1 MEFWLKVRD
10 RFDEMVN
17 NILETP
23 EFRRLFAV
31 PVSPARLEL
40 ARVQMRH
47 RQGFVK
53 GRRDGWAAVATKAP
67 LDVKRAIW
75 EHEKEE
81 LMFDERIGKA
91 HLADEDLIDTETR
104 LLPGVRAA
112 LLAWDYIFR
121 EYPWIQGLAAQ
132 HITERMNN
140 SKVVRGGGFSERWGR
155 KVLAELGEAHLDA
168 GTRVH
173 MVADVEH
180 SEMFEAIF
188 DRYILD
194 DATAKAVISAAEDSL
209 DLYRVF
215 RGAIAD
221 AMLELN

>member
-1 MEFWLKVRD
+1 MDHWAKVRD
-10 RFDEMVN
+10 KFDHMVN
-17 NILETP
+17 NVLETP

-31 PVSPARLEL
+31 PLTPARLEL
-40 ARVQMRH
+40 LRLQMRH
-47 RQGFVK
+47 KQGFVK

-91 HLADEDLIDTETR
+91 HLADEDLIQTDTR
-104 LLPGVRAA
+104 LLPGARAA

-140 SKVVRGGGFSERWGR
+140 SKVVKGGGFSERWGR
-155 KVLAELGEAHLDA
+155 KVLAELGEAQLDA

-188 DRYILD
+188 ERYITD
-194 DATAKAVISAAEDSL
+194 EATAKAVVSAAEDSL

-215 RGAIAD
+215 RGAIVD
-221 AMLELN
+221 GMLALN

>member
-1 MEFWLKVRD
+1 MDHWAKVRD
-10 RFDEMVN
+10 KFDHMVN
-17 NILETP
+17 DVLETP

-31 PVSPARLEL
+31 PLTPARLEL
-40 ARVQMRH
+40 LRLQMRH
-47 RQGFVK
+47 KQGFVK
-53 GRRDGWAAVATKAP
+53 GRRDGWAAVATKAS

-91 HLADEDLIDTETR
+91 HLADEDLIHTDTR
-104 LLPGVRAA
+104 LLPGARAA

-155 KVLAELGEAHLDA
+155 KVLAELGEAQLDA

-188 DRYILD
+188 ERYITD
-194 DATAKAVISAAEDSL
+194 ETTAKAVVSAAEDSL

-215 RGAIAD
+215 RGAIVD
-221 AMLELN
+221 GMLALN